1 MERWTEPRLTEQN
14 FGLLIA
20 FVLPGLVTLWGVSFF
35 SPTVAAWLRVTPAG
49 APTIAGFLFVTLAS
63 VAAGLI
69 VSAVRWAV
77 VDSLHHATGI
87 EPPPWDFGRLDEQL
101 PIFLALVENHYRFYQ
116 FYANMFIAAAFT
128 YRMYL
133 VAAGRSPFA
142 ELGETL
148 AFLLLEVILFAGSR
162 DALAK
167 YYARTGR
174 LLGH

>member
-1 MERWTEPRLTEQN
+1 MERLTERN

-20 FVLPGLVTLWGVSFF
+20 FVLPGLVALWGVSFF
-35 SPTVAAWLRVTPAG
+35 SPTVAAWLCVTPPE

-77 VDSLHHATGI
+77 IDHLHHATGI
-87 EPPPWDFGRLDEQL
+87 VPPPWDFGRLDKRL
-101 PIFLALVENHYRFYQ
+101 PIFLAIVENHYRFYQ
-116 FYANMFIAAAFT
+116 FYAGMFVATAFT
-128 YRMYL
+128 YRL
-133 VAAGRSPFA
+133 HLLAEGRSLLAHPG
-142 ELGETL
+142 ELL
-148 AFLLLEVILFAGSR
+148 AFLLLEAILFAASR